1 MVDPVQMVLLL
12 VILVLTILLVILGIQ
27 VYYIL
32 RELRE
37 TIIKTNRVLDNAE
50 SITENIDAPIS
61 ALSSLALG
69 AKASSLLTVAKF
81 VRNLVGRNGRED
93 DRRDRE

>member
-12 VILVLTILLVILGIQ
+12 VILVLTIMLVILGIQ

-81 VRNLVGRNGRED
+81 VRSLVGRSNES

>member
-12 VILVLTILLVILGIQ
+12 VILVLTIMLVVLGIQ
-27 VYYIL
+27 VYFIL

-37 TIIKTNRVLDNAE
+37 TIVKTNRVLDNAE

-81 VRNLVGRNGRED
+81 VRSLVGRSNDSERRE
-93 DRRDRE
+93 RD

>member
-12 VILVLTILLVILGIQ
+12 VILVLTILLVILGVQ

-37 TIIKTNRVLDNAE
+37 TIIKTNKVLDNAE
-50 SITENIDAPIS
+50 SITENIDGPIS

-69 AKASSLLTVAKF
+69 AKASSLITVAKF
-81 VRNLVGRNGRED
+81 VRSFVGRAKDDDGRSA
-93 DRRDRE
+93 

>member
-12 VILVLTILLVILGIQ
+12 VILVLTIMLVILGIQ
-27 VYYIL
+27 VFYIL

-37 TIIKTNRVLDNAE
+37 TIIRTNRVLDNAE
-50 SITENIDAPIS
+50 SITENIDAPLS

-81 VRNLVGRNGRED
+81 VRSLVGRSND
-93 DRRDRE
+93 SDRRDRE